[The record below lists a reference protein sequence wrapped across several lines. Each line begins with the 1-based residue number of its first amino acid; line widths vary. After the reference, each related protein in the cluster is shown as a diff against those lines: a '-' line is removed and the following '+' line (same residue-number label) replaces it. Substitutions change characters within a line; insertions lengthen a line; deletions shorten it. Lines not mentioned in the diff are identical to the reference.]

1 MTAQEHQPLPCA
13 ASELEILRQI
23 AAGQDAFTG
32 CQANGDFRKRLQLLA
47 QLRRA
52 GLIDHAQ
59 RLTPCGRAAVAG
71 FAA

>member
-1 MTAQEHQPLPCA
+1 
-13 ASELEILRQI
+13 LEILRHI
-23 AAGQDAFTG
+23 AAGRDAFTG
-32 CQANGDFRKRLQLLA
+32 CAANGDFRARLQMLA

-59 RLTPCGRAAVAG
+59 RLTPRGRDALAG